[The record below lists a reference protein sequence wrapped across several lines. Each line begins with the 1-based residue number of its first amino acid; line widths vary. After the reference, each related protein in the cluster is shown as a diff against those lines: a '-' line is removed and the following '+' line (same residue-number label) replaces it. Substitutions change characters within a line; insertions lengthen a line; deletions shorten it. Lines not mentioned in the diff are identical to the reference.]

1 LLAFGPDQTDFG
13 CGYLGVEALRFF
25 LSDVVSPKN

>member
-1 LLAFGPDQTDFG
+1 LFAFGANQAYFG
-13 CGYLGVEALRFF
+13 CGYFGIEALRFF

>member
-1 LLAFGPDQTDFG
+1 LFAFGADEAYFG
-13 CGYLGVEALRFF
+13 CGYLGIEALRFF

>member
-1 LLAFGPDQTDFG
+1 LFAFGADQAYFG
-13 CGYLGVEALRFF
+13 CGYLAIEALRFF

>member
-1 LLAFGPDQTDFG
+1 LFAFCADQANFG
-13 CGYLGVEALRFF
+13 RGYFGIEALRFF